1 MFNNVR
7 WVTPMSSRL
16 WILITSLLL
25 LPVSCK
31 QEAPAKKQAAEDNSA
46 PEYIPPAK
54 LPETKVPDEEVD
66 DCEKDKKEKEDDSE
80 ESSDEVTDEEE
91 ESEMELRLTGQNKD
105 NHLAKADTKVKA
117 KATKKNK
124 KKTAKVKKDS
134 APTGLAN
141 IARGFGLLASSPN
154 YDDDISS
161 ILKDKCET
169 CHSGSDPYAMDSYK
183 KAKKLK
189 TKIKSQISSGDMP
202 PENKSPLTSKEKTA
216 IKDWVTA
223 GAPETSDDTGSSED
237 EGEEEVEEEETE
249 EEDNTSSTSDCGE
262 DKKEDEDKD
271 EDEDDSENSSDNTA
285 GWDELLKKK
294 EVEKCKDKGK
304 IFDRL
309 TETCHKAKVAGFS
322 CDKSGIEGEFKKV
335 GVNVSSQISGFLS
348 DGYSIDQCG
357 EFSNEP
363 IVLFYKKETV
373 KEELKLLI
381 KKLCKKGSAACDN

>member
-1 MFNNVR
+1 
-7 WVTPMSSRL
+7 
-16 WILITSLLL
+16 
-25 LPVSCK
+25 
-31 QEAPAKKQAAEDNSA
+31 
-46 PEYIPPAK
+46 
-54 LPETKVPDEEVD
+54 VD
-66 DCEKDKKEKEDDSE
+66 DCEKDKKDKEDDSE

-91 ESEMELRLTGQNKD
+91 EDEMELRLTGRNKD
-105 NHLAKADTKVKA
+105 NKVVKADTKA
-117 KATKKNK
+117 KANVAKKNK
-124 KKTAKVKKDS
+124 KKAAKVKKEP
-134 APTGLAN
+134 APTGFAN
-141 IARGFGLLASSPN
+141 IARGFGLLASDPN
-154 YDDDISS
+154 YEDDISS

-189 TKIKSQISSGDMP
+189 NKIKSQISSGDMP

-223 GAPETSDDTGSSED
+223 GAPETSDDAGSGEEEEE
-237 EGEEEVEEEETE
+237 EGEEEEEEEE
-249 EEDNTSSTSDCGE
+249 GEEDEKEEDEDSTSSTSDCDD
-262 DKKEDEDKD
+262 DKKEDDDKD
-271 EDEDDSENSSDNTA
+271 EDDDDGENSGDNTA